1 MIIKVYSLDLSPYP
15 TIGFKLLWCERGDLN
30 PYSKCYWILNPARLP
45 VPPLSHI
52 ESIVI
57 ILQKVSRI
65 NRRYE
70 FQFIL
75 FDKGLDKAFVCKT
88 VVTVVSYNNVVEDLD
103 HKKP

>member
-1 MIIKVYSLDLSPYP
+1 
-15 TIGFKLLWCERGDLN
+15 
-30 PYSKCYWILNPARLP
+30 
-45 VPPLSHI
+45 
-52 ESIVI
+52 
-57 ILQKVSRI
+57 VSRI